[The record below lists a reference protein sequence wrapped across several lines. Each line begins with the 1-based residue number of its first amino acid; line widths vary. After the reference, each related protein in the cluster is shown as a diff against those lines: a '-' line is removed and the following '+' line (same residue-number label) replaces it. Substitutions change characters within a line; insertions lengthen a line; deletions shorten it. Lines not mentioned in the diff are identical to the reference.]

1 MTTQQTTE
9 FMLKLLNWWQNLYR
23 ENDPDEMSDAW
34 AVSLTDVPYDA
45 AMPIELVSMMLGHE
59 QISTTQI
66 YLDIRDD
73 DLQAAHRKYVV

>member
-1 MTTQQTTE
+1 MQTHRFRRTCATQA
-9 FMLKLLNWWQNLYR
+9 LR
-23 ENDPDEMSDAW
+23 HG
-34 AVSLTDVPYDA
+34 
-45 AMPIELVSMMLGHE
+45 MPIELVSMMLGHE